1 MSCLAVLYMPLIV
14 GRSCSHCNQTN
25 NPELSPDRCPTCGH
39 YKCWRCT
46 VWGGKSSSDTSSLL
60 SPLTD
65 KNFQDHPERVVAQ
78 NKPPQLSPD
87 QKSGDTSN
95 RDHTYREPN
104 TSVSAAIVPSV
115 EGLLVDDEA
124 EDNSQRALKD
134 LARGNIDESASNF
147 RPSEW
152 DIHSDDGTE
161 QYSASLFSPGASV
174 SSRTSISAAAVP
186 EGLIQAF
193 IASLLCTHRLTTVYD
208 AALFEPQIGF
218 ERLRRGLYRL
228 IRRLGASLN
237 LELTADTARPIR
249 MAAKLLQS
257 RSLATKVAGLIVE
270 RVRRQNCSAISTEL
284 DVKMDKYDVDHDND
298 ESEDEETS
306 SGSDQVHEHFTI
318 VNEFIQHSSSYSQF
332 LFDLVSFIHQPH
344 HDRIVAIL
352 GRDGAEID
360 NSESTHSQKKSAL
373 SDITWCPPGQLKLSS
388 KVDRSYLDDLKRWA
402 ETQCSSEWQWWPLQP
417 PVLPLQSGRAR
428 LSWYS
433 VSCINSL
440 LRTVVLIC
448 QSRTDVFAIWI
459 SQKTK
464 PRDCSRC
471 CPLPPNF
478 WWSRAMN

>member
-1 MSCLAVLYMPLIV
+1 MPLTV
-14 GRSCSHCNQTN
+14 DRTCCNCASVN
-25 NPELSPDRCPTCGH
+25 DPRLSLNDLCGVCRRH
-39 YKCWRCT
+39 FKCQWCT
-46 VWGGKSSSDTSSLL
+46 VWGGKSSSGTSSLL
-60 SPLTD
+60 SALSD
-65 KNFQDHPERVVAQ
+65 EDIQDHPARDCTQ

-87 QKSGDTSN
+87 QESGGTSN
-95 RDHTYREPN
+95 HDRTYRLAIEPN
-104 TSVSAAIVPSV
+104 ISVSAAKVPSMEELMV
-115 EGLLVDDEA
+115 NDET
-124 EDNSQRALKD
+124 EDNSQRNSED
-134 LARGNIDESASNF
+134 LTTGNVDEIASNG

-152 DIHSDDGTE
+152 DTYSNDGTE
-161 QYSASLFSPGASV
+161 RYSASLFSTGGSV

-186 EGLIQAF
+186 EELIQAF
-193 IASLLCTHRLTTVYD
+193 IASLFCTHRLTTIYD

-218 ERLRRGLYRL
+218 ERLRRRLHRL

-237 LELTADTARPIR
+237 FEVTAGTARPIR
-249 MAAKLLQS
+249 MGAKLLQS

-270 RVRRQNCSAISTEL
+270 RVCRQNCSTITAEL
-284 DVKMDKYDVDHDND
+284 DVKLDKYDVDYDND
-298 ESEDEETS
+298 ESEDEDTN
-306 SGSDQVHEHFTI
+306 SGSDQVNEHFTI

-332 LFDLVSFIHQPH
+332 LFDLVSFVHQPH

-373 SDITWCPPGQLKLSS
+373 SDITWSPPGQLKLSS

-402 ETQCSSEWQWWPLQP
+402 ETRCSSEWQWWPLQP
-417 PVLPLQSGRAR
+417 PVLPLQCGLAR
-428 LSWYS
+428 LSWYK
-433 VSCINSL
+433 VSCINFL

-464 PRDCSRC
+464 PRDCSRY

-478 WWSRAMN
+478 WWSRAME